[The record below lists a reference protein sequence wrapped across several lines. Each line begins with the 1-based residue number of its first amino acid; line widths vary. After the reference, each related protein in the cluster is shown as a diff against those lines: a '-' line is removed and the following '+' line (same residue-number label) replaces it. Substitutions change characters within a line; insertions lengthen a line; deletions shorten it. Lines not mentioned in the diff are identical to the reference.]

1 MTLKRESLFEDLTIK
16 EKKNRPGNDRS
27 IKQEKEGV
35 GEGERLGEG
44 MEIWGGDWGAWCNTG
59 LIPLIDGGR
68 AGGVGLC
75 WWSEVEEGV
84 CCCRLLEEA
93 AVCCCWA
100 EGFAT
105 TSCTRSS
112 G

>member
-1 MTLKRESLFEDLTIK
+1 M
-16 EKKNRPGNDRS
+16 
-27 IKQEKEGV
+27 

-44 MEIWGGDWGAWCNTG
+44 MEIWGGDWGEWCNTG
-59 LIPLIDGGR
+59 LIPLIEGGR

-84 CCCRLLEEA
+84 DCCRLLEEA
-93 AVCCCWA
+93 AVDCWV
-100 EGFAT
+100 EGLAT